1 MCVMEMR
8 QEINLLLSFS
18 NKIKKTAILFFF
30 CYLMANNQM
39 KCGIT
44 YERKSRSGWD
54 NGRIMNYEW
63 P

>member
-18 NKIKKTAILFFF
+18 KKIKKQKILFF
-30 CYLMANNQM
+30 CYLMANNQV